1 MLTRTMPTGELPA
14 VEPGRWRLRHLSLF
28 MPQACLETG
37 GSQIAIGTASC
48 SHSLQ
53 IPERPGRR
61 VWGSL
66 GPRHGTRLAKNDAG
80 ETTIALLFLVPA
92 APDRAAHSP
101 WQARPKNRVPDV
113 QIITQTKS
121 SLSSCWRWSASAASP
136 WTPLRALCGQGEG
149 GCIGGPKINNPPFA
163 REENTMQRCK
173 LAHVQAHMHAHEDH
187 THKDHPHL
195 PAPVVAQTSRS
206 ARTSRLAP

>member
-37 GSQIAIGTASC
+37 GCNRRSPLQSQSAD
-48 SHSLQ
+48 
-53 IPERPGRR
+53 PGEAGWTR
-61 VWGSL
+61 VWGPL
-66 GPRHGTRLAKNDAG
+66 GPRHGTGLAKNDAG
-80 ETTIALLFLVPA
+80 ETSMALLFLVPA
-92 APDRAAHSP
+92 SPDRAAHSP